1 MREFYPRKLDVVL
14 ESVLESGILKSGSDP
29 EDVAG
34 RALVSNEALE
44 A

>member
-14 ESVLESGILKSGSDP
+14 ESVLESGILKSVSDP

-34 RALVSNEALE
+34 RVLVSDEEWEA
-44 A
+44 